1 MFLLGSIDFSI
12 MDNASRS
19 CNYCGE
25 IEPDYLIKDIIVTK
39 IIFLNDLSHFIPC
52 ILAEFLCHKYFIMT
66 RFTPVQDI
74 MTEKVI
80 FARTKNKISEIEEFF
95 LKYNVHHIPVLD
107 ESDHLV
113 GMLSSTDLVKIYKEA
128 MKSHAFM
135 SKEDI
140 DHLYPIS
147 SVMSKNPVTVTPSET
162 VHSAVKKMNENKIQ
176 ALPVIQDQGLKG
188 ILTSRDMIKFI
199 FE

>member
-1 MFLLGSIDFSI
+1 MLF
-12 MDNASRS
+12 RS
-19 CNYCGE
+19 
-25 IEPDYLIKDIIVTK
+25 
-39 IIFLNDLSHFIPC
+39 
-52 ILAEFLCHKYFIMT
+52 
-66 RFTPVQDI
+66 QDI